1 MNGDYWSA
9 LISAG
14 GVVISAF
21 VSWLI
26 SHSATKKEMHRLERT
41 WQHDDV
47 ISSDEEFAKMAG
59 LVARY
64 VASKTLD
71 DCYDTCEAV
80 AAIRSKESG
89 ELGRALDTLYKAVR
103 MDTCRPSEID
113 SALSCVIE
121 EKRKAKRRN

>member
-1 MNGDYWSA
+1 MSGDYWPT

-26 SHSATKKEMHRLERT
+26 SHSAAKKEMHRLERT

-59 LVARY
+59 LVSRY
-64 VASKTLD
+64 VASQTLD

-89 ELGRALDTLYKAVR
+89 DLGRALDALYEAVR
-103 MDTCRPSEID
+103 MDTCFPDMID
-113 SALSCVIE
+113 LALSRVIE
-121 EKRKAKRRN
+121 EKRKAKRRD